1 MIKMIAFIT
10 QFYKLPT
17 CCRFLMWSSIEFVN
31 ENEIN
36 MNMHLCD
43 FEY

>member
-1 MIKMIAFIT
+1 MIAFIT
-10 QFYKLPT
+10 QFYKLPNMLS
-17 CCRFLMWSSIEFVN
+17 FSHVSSIEFVN

-36 MNMHLCD
+36 MNMHLRD